1 MSDFQVSV
9 GGDFSELLNGFKALP
24 KAAQDA
30 GSQIGKGLSD
40 GIEGASSR
48 SLAALNQELTRLQQ
62 RQTKVSVDSRDFV
75 DLQKQIGV
83 VEAEIAE
90 VNRKK
95 VTINADPSSIVGLNA
110 KLQALQGELERT
122 KIGSQ
127 RFKELQGEI
136 RSTEGQLSDA
146 GVAAGGFQNVIQQ
159 LGPAIAAIGVGT
171 GLAAFAKGA
180 FDAAVAAESAEVRI
194 KALGDQFGE
203 ADKIQRMVAESAKL
217 LNISNTDA
225 ADGFLQLYGAL
236 RPTGISLEDIG
247 TVFTA
252 TNAAAKNFGLS
263 AGSVQAA
270 VLQLSQGLAAG
281 TLQGDELRSIMEQM
295 PPVAQAIAKEMGVT
309 VGEVKKFGSEGKITS
324 EIVIAAIKRMND
336 SELGKLGTTL
346 QSTQERLN
354 AQGVAWNQLSVAIGS
369 LFVDAVLPAIEVAT
383 GIAKALTG
391 MVQGVMAAPPAIK
404 ALIAALIGIP
414 TVYAAATLAVAAFN
428 TTLVQTQVTAVV
440 SGLKG
445 LVAILANG
453 IPAAAALGTAGMQG
467 MLASIVALNTT
478 QISLGGIAAA
488 IKTNIVA
495 AAQAGVAA
503 FQALAASIASGQLL
517 TNLQTFAASTKS
529 LLLTLAPLALAI
541 GGLIAAFKT
550 WEFALSGANRI
561 SEDFAE
567 SQKTVDDAINKLNV
581 TIGDSSRV
589 VTDTGNAFTRFF
601 QAVKEDYSLLRL
613 QQESEKLQQGF
624 TDVQTRAVSFYNTI
638 KDSGQI
644 TDEQREKALGFVV
657 ALEAIGD
664 VAAKRAEQLRLL
676 AEQEERAGNP
686 ALAENIRQRAA
697 AMESEAKA
705 SENLT
710 ALLRQKLGITEQEIQ
725 KTKEAEDVTKRKQ
738 KATEDLAKAEA
749 ELNQIIS
756 SAPVRNLEAQLAVG
770 QQLISQARALGEL
783 ESSRIAISKAGIEY
797 ELQQAEKRGASEL
810 EIGQIKQRLQ
820 ELDRQA
826 LEARYQ
832 GLVKQQQLEV
842 RMLELTQ
849 QKAKLE
855 ADLSVQEQR
864 LKLKEAEVKL
874 SEAERGGIQAEID
887 AASTRLQLE
896 QAKLGIREDQVSI
909 LQQTQPIEAAIAAIQ
924 RETALNGERAKAA
937 QAGYRI
943 EADGSLVAVRA
954 LGDASNNV
962 ARVTASSAIEQQ
974 RLRDVAAQTGM
985 AIRTAADGSLEL
997 SRNQSAVA
1005 TASGAIKTAL
1015 GGAVTPAGNI
1025 ADAFTTTGDKAPEAA
1040 QGARDFAG
1048 WLSGAKTY
1056 AERIAALPLAQQ
1068 MAVVATSTQQAAAAA
1083 KTFYEW
1089 LQRAS
1094 QLPGARWTGGPVEA
1108 GGEYRINELGQ
1119 EAFLSAGRLSL
1130 INAPSN
1136 SIWRAPTSGTVIP
1149 AGITARLQEQGMLPT
1164 RGGAAAVPGGSI
1176 MASQASVNAQLAV
1189 EVGKLRQ
1196 EVGELVRKN
1205 WDVHVQMK
1213 AGATGSQ
1220 VMRQLLR

>member
-1 MSDFQVSV
+1 
-9 GGDFSELLNGFKALP
+9 
-24 KAAQDA
+24 
-30 GSQIGKGLSD
+30 
-40 GIEGASSR
+40 
-48 SLAALNQELTRLQQ
+48 
-62 RQTKVSVDSRDFV
+62 
-75 DLQKQIGV
+75 
-83 VEAEIAE
+83 
-90 VNRKK
+90 
-95 VTINADPSSIVGLNA
+95 
-110 KLQALQGELERT
+110 
-122 KIGSQ
+122 
-127 RFKELQGEI
+127 
-136 RSTEGQLSDA
+136 
-146 GVAAGGFQNVIQQ
+146 
-159 LGPAIAAIGVGT
+159 
-171 GLAAFAKGA
+171 
-180 FDAAVAAESAEVRI
+180 
-194 KALGDQFGE
+194 
-203 ADKIQRMVAESAKL
+203 
-217 LNISNTDA
+217 
-225 ADGFLQLYGAL
+225 
-236 RPTGISLEDIG
+236 
-247 TVFTA
+247 
-252 TNAAAKNFGLS
+252 
-263 AGSVQAA
+263 
-270 VLQLSQGLAAG
+270 
-281 TLQGDELRSIMEQM
+281 
-295 PPVAQAIAKEMGVT
+295 
-309 VGEVKKFGSEGKITS
+309 
-324 EIVIAAIKRMND
+324 
-336 SELGKLGTTL
+336 
-346 QSTQERLN
+346 
-354 AQGVAWNQLSVAIGS
+354 
-369 LFVDAVLPAIEVAT
+369 
-383 GIAKALTG
+383 
-391 MVQGVMAAPPAIK
+391 
-404 ALIAALIGIP
+404 
-414 TVYAAATLAVAAFN
+414 
-428 TTLVQTQVTAVV
+428 
-440 SGLKG
+440 
-445 LVAILANG
+445 
-453 IPAAAALGTAGMQG
+453 
-467 MLASIVALNTT
+467 
-478 QISLGGIAAA
+478 
-488 IKTNIVA
+488 
-495 AAQAGVAA
+495 
-503 FQALAASIASGQLL
+503 
-517 TNLQTFAASTKS
+517 
-529 LLLTLAPLALAI
+529 
-541 GGLIAAFKT
+541 
-550 WEFALSGANRI
+550 
-561 SEDFAE
+561 
-567 SQKTVDDAINKLNV
+567 
-581 TIGDSSRV
+581 
-589 VTDTGNAFTRFF
+589 
-601 QAVKEDYSLLRL
+601 
-613 QQESEKLQQGF
+613 
-624 TDVQTRAVSFYNTI
+624 
-638 KDSGQI
+638 
-644 TDEQREKALGFVV
+644 
-657 ALEAIGD
+657 
-664 VAAKRAEQLRLL
+664 
-676 AEQEERAGNP
+676 
-686 ALAENIRQRAA
+686 
-697 AMESEAKA
+697 
-705 SENLT
+705 
-710 ALLRQKLGITEQEIQ
+710 
-725 KTKEAEDVTKRKQ
+725 
-738 KATEDLAKAEA
+738 
-749 ELNQIIS
+749 
-756 SAPVRNLEAQLAVG
+756 
-770 QQLISQARALGEL
+770 
-783 ESSRIAISKAGIEY
+783 
-797 ELQQAEKRGASEL
+797 
-810 EIGQIKQRLQ
+810 
-820 ELDRQA
+820 
-826 LEARYQ
+826 
-832 GLVKQQQLEV
+832 
-842 RMLELTQ
+842 MLELTQ